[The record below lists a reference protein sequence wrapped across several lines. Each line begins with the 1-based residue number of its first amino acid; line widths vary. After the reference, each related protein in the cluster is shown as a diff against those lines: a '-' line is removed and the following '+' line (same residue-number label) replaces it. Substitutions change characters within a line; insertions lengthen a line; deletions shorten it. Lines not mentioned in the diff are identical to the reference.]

1 MEKCSDAVG
10 ARSAIAAGLS
20 AFPND
25 AGLAELQA
33 RLGITD
39 SLWRYMPLTESSPE
53 VATLRRRLAANQR
66 DEDALFS
73 LSQHYSVRGQALA
86 DALTQV
92 APESFRAIQLKATAA
107 EYAGDLATAEQLY
120 RAVLSKNPRLHGIH
134 YSFGHVLTQL
144 GREKEAEEH
153 FRLELDHD
161 PLHYLA
167 WFELGTSALKRGDV
181 AGARKSL
188 TQTVSLRPGFSP
200 ANLAL
205 AKIMLQTNEAAEAV
219 RCLQQVVGREPAHT
233 SAHFLLYRAYLRIG
247 QKTEAARELAIH
259 QKLLKQR
266 NASDG
271 AGMR

>member
-86 DALTQV
+86 DAVTQF

-107 EYAGDLATAEQLY
+107 EYAGDLATAEQFY
-120 RAVLSKNPRLHGIH
+120 RAVLSNRPTLHDIH
-134 YSFGHVLTQL
+134 YSLGHVSTQL
-144 GREKEAEEH
+144 GRDKEAEEH
-153 FRLELDHD
+153 FQLGLEND

-167 WFELGTSALKRGDV
+167 WFELGTSTLKRGDV

-188 TQTVSLRPGFSP
+188 TQLSDTGGLFATRIFTSQPGVSEDD
-200 ANLAL
+200 A
-205 AKIMLQTNEAAEAV
+205 TN
-219 RCLQQVVGREPAHT
+219 Q
-233 SAHFLLYRAYLRIG
+233 
-247 QKTEAARELAIH
+247 
-259 QKLLKQR
+259 
-266 NASDG
+266 
-271 AGMR
+271 